1 MSGDALE
8 VRFGLVGLGWAARGF
23 HLPALRTI
31 PGAEIVGGADE
42 SAEQRASFERETGL
56 PTFATL
62 DELIERGRPEVIVV
76 ATPPD
81 SHLELCLHALEAGA
95 HVICEKPFVAD
106 AAEADTVLAAAAE
119 AGKQVAVNHE
129 YREKPIFRAVKD
141 QIGTPDVGRLVFC
154 QILQLMD
161 LAPWDE
167 PVPWRRAMPNR
178 TLFEGGVH
186 LVDLMLMLYG
196 ERPHAVY
203 ARRSSGLDPERD
215 ADAIHLLT
223 AEFSGGRLAQITID
237 RLCRAA
243 TRYIELR
250 ADCEHAS
257 LRASHGGRALL
268 QFGMKRAERPGAR
281 LLFGLGGL
289 AWVERGTSRRTIA
302 RNPRNPGVVATGTL
316 FRRIAEAL
324 EEGRE
329 PPSSAREA
337 RDGLEIIDAAYRSSE
352 TGERV
357 VLPLSEDRV
366 AREPELAGENL

>member
-1 MSGDALE
+1 M
-8 VRFGLVGLGWAARGF
+8 RFGLVGLGWAARGF

-31 PGAEIVGGADE
+31 PEAEIVGGADA
-42 SAEQRASFERETGL
+42 SAEQRASFQRDTGL
-56 PTFATL
+56 PTFAGL
-62 DELIERGRPEVIVV
+62 DELLERARPDVVVIG
-76 ATPPD
+76 TPPA
-81 SHLELCLHALEAGA
+81 SHLELCLQALEAGA
-95 HVICEKPFVAD
+95 HVICEKPFVAN
-106 AAEADTVLAAAAE
+106 AAEADRVLAAAAA
-119 AGKQVAVNHE
+119 AGRSVAVNHE
-129 YREKPIFRAVKD
+129 YREKPIFRAVKER
-141 QIGTPDVGRLVFC
+141 IGSPDVGRLVFC
-154 QILQLMD
+154 QIVQLMD

-167 PVPWRRAMPNR
+167 LTPWRRAMPDR

-196 ERPHAVY
+196 ERPEAVY

-223 AEFSGGRLAQITID
+223 VEFSGGRLAQITID
-237 RLCRAA
+237 RLCPAA

-268 QFGMKRAERPGAR
+268 QIGMKRAERPGAR

-289 AWVERGTSRRTIA
+289 AWVERGTKRKTIA
-302 RNPRNPGVVATGTL
+302 RSPRNPGVVATGTL
-316 FRRIAEAL
+316 FRKITAAL

-329 PPSSAREA
+329 PPSSGREA
-337 RDGLEIIDAAYRSSE
+337 RDGLEIIDAAYRSAA

-357 VLPLSEDRV
+357 VLP
-366 AREPELAGENL
+366 